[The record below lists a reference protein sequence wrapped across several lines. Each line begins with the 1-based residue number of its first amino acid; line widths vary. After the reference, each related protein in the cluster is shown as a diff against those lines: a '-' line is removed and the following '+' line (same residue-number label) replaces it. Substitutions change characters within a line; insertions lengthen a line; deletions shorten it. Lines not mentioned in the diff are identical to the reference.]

1 MKQAS
6 ERMND
11 MGKRIVVFGSY
22 VTDLTGRAARFPIPG
37 ETVLGT
43 SFRSGPGGKGS
54 NQAVAAFRA
63 GGDVALVT
71 KLGKDAF
78 GRMARDF
85 YTHEGM
91 DTSALLEDDTH
102 ETGAALIMV
111 NEQSGQNMIMVLNGA
126 CNHVTKE
133 DICARKELIEQAD
146 YLLVQM
152 EINVDALAEV
162 IRVAHDSGVRVILNP
177 APVQALDDE
186 IMAMVDTVTPN
197 ETEAAVL
204 TGVKVVDL
212 ASAHQAAL
220 VFLNKDVRNVIITLG
235 GNGVYCTDGTREE
248 LVERIPVQAVD
259 TTGAGDAFN
268 GGFVTALSR
277 GMDLFEAVR
286 YGNCTG
292 ALSVTKFGT
301 APAMPNRGEIDA
313 LYQINYGG

>member
-1 MKQAS
+1 
-6 ERMND
+6 

-186 IMAMVDTVTPN
+186 IMAMVDTITPN

-212 ASAHQAAL
+212 ASAHQA
-220 VFLNKDVRNVIITLG
+220 
-235 GNGVYCTDGTREE
+235 GTGIFEQGCSQCHHYARRKR
-248 LVERIPVQAVD
+248 RILHGWNAR
-259 TTGAGDAFN
+259 GAG
-268 GGFVTALSR
+268 
-277 GMDLFEAVR
+277 
-286 YGNCTG
+286 
-292 ALSVTKFGT
+292 
-301 APAMPNRGEIDA
+301 
-313 LYQINYGG
+313 

>member
-1 MKQAS
+1 
-6 ERMND
+6 

-186 IMAMVDTVTPN
+186 IMAMVDTITPN

-204 TGVKVVDL
+204 TRCEGGRFSIG
-212 ASAHQAAL
+212 AS
-220 VFLNKDVRNVIITLG
+220 G
-235 GNGVYCTDGTREE
+235 GTGIFEQGCSQCHHYARRKR
-248 LVERIPVQAVD
+248 RILHGWNAR
-259 TTGAGDAFN
+259 GAG
-268 GGFVTALSR
+268 
-277 GMDLFEAVR
+277 
-286 YGNCTG
+286 
-292 ALSVTKFGT
+292 
-301 APAMPNRGEIDA
+301 
-313 LYQINYGG
+313 

>member
-1 MKQAS
+1 
-6 ERMND
+6 

-43 SFRSGPGGKGS
+43 SFHSGPGGKGS

-63 GGDVALVT
+63 GGDVTLVT

-91 DTSALLEDDTH
+91 DTSALLEDDVY

-152 EINVDALAEV
+152 EINVDALEEV

-186 IMAMVDTVTPN
+186 IMALVDTVTPN

-204 TGVKVVDL
+204 TGVNVVDL
-212 ASAHQAAL
+212 ASAHQAAQ
-220 VFLNKDVRNVIITLG
+220 VFLSKGVCNVIITLG

-268 GGFVTALSR
+268 GGFITALSN
-277 GMDLFEAVR
+277 GLDLFEAVR

-292 ALSVTKFGT
+292 ALSVTRLGT
-301 APAMPNRGEIDA
+301 APAMPHKEEIDA